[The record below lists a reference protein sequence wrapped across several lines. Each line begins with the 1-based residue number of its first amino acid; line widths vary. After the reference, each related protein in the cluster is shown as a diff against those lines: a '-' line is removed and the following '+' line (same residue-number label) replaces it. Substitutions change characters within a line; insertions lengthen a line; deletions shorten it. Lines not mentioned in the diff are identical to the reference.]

1 MIPSTLNP
9 MKERIVL
16 SFIAAAVGIL
26 VAGIAFSLYQYSKTV
41 SKAPP
46 KQMSVASPTEAP
58 KPSSLFLG
66 IESPK
71 DEEVVQTRVVKLVGK
86 TSRDAIIVVTTATAD
101 QVLTPSK
108 TGEFSTTV
116 NIDTGVN
123 AISIVAIAPNGEEA
137 RETRTVTYTTESF

>member
-1 MIPSTLNP
+1 M
-9 MKERIVL
+9 L

-26 VAGIAFSLYQYSKTV
+26 VAGIAFSLYQYSKTA

-46 KQMSVASPTEAP
+46 KQVSISSPTEAP
-58 KPSSLFLG
+58 KSSSSLFLR

-71 DEEVVQTRVVKLVGK
+71 DEEVMQTRVVKLAGK
-86 TSRDAIIVVTTATAD
+86 TSRDAIVVVATATAD

-116 NIDTGVN
+116 NINTGVN

-137 RETRTVTYTTESF
+137 REVRTVTNSTESF

>member
-1 MIPSTLNP
+1 

-46 KQMSVASPTEAP
+46 KQVSVSSPTEAP
-58 KPSSLFLG
+58 KSSSSLFLR
-66 IESPK
+66 IESPQN
-71 DEEVVQTRVVKLVGK
+71 EEVIQTRVVKLVGK
-86 TSRDAIIVVTTATAD
+86 TSKDAIVVVTTATAD
-101 QVLTPSK
+101 QVFTPSK

-116 NIDTGVN
+116 NINTGVN
-123 AISIVAIAPNGEEA
+123 AISVVAIAPNGEEA
-137 RETRTVTYTTESF
+137 RETQTVTYSTESF